1 MVIFVAFQHNT
12 KENSVVG
19 YIFNTMKHQTDAYMY
34 KVPPFNLRFIL
45 NYNKQNIAA
54 FKNSKVKYIYKF
66 NKLNGKGFHILKILC
81 EQYHD
86 NKLVLITQSSNTW
99 ACDRLHNVAKGMRIR
114 LTKISCFIGLNA

>member
-19 YIFNTMKHQTDAYMY
+19 YIFNTIKHQTD
-34 KVPPFNLRFIL
+34 
-45 NYNKQNIAA
+45 AA

>member
-34 KVPPFNLRFIL
+34 KLPPFNLRFIL

-54 FKNSKVKYIYKF
+54 FKTQKWSIYTNST
-66 NKLNGKGFHILKILC
+66 N
-81 EQYHD
+81 
-86 NKLVLITQSSNTW
+86 
-99 ACDRLHNVAKGMRIR
+99 
-114 LTKISCFIGLNA
+114 